1 MWIMEDKIMK
11 KDDKID
17 EKIFF
22 LKLSEILSREN
33 YIKETEKMQLQKLIR
48 QKWK

>member
-1 MWIMEDKIMK
+1 MKESKIK
-11 KDDKID
+11 KNGKID